1 LIAREGAGSA
11 LFLVAPGHDV
21 RMEASPARALWQCVE
36 PYHAVT
42 YFTDEARAAF
52 EEIGLRGFW
61 RGYFAGRAA
70 PLGAVGP
77 GVVVATFYGFRP
89 DFVERAIPGVW
100 KVVSPDDAIAAREH
114 GAGLALARLFDIEE
128 PAIARAAR
136 LVLQAT
142 DGCDPF
148 ARALFAANHDLPW
161 PRAPHLALWHGCTLL
176 REHRGDGHIAA
187 LYAADVDPCEAHVL
201 RLAVSG
207 IDRTTIAPYRGWDD
221 DDWAAAADRLAERGW
236 LDDERA
242 ITPVGLDA
250 HTAIEVDTD
259 RMAQGPTRALGED
272 GLDELIAIMR
282 PLAVTLGS
290 SGTIPFPNPIGVPP
304 VLSD

>member
-1 LIAREGAGSA
+1 MCAMPTSTA
-11 LFLVAPGHDV
+11 
-21 RMEASPARALWQCVE
+21 PARALWQCIE

-52 EEIGLRGFW
+52 EDIGLRGFW

-77 GVVVATFYGFRP
+77 GAIVATFYGFHP
-89 DFVERAIPGVW
+89 DFVARAIPDVW
-100 KVVSPDDAIAAREH
+100 SIVAPEGAVEAREH
-114 GAGLALARLFDIEE
+114 GAGRALTRIFDGQDA
-128 PAIARAAR
+128 AIARAAR

-148 ARALFAANHDLPW
+148 ARPLFAANADLAW
-161 PRAPHLALWHGCTLL
+161 PNEPHVALWHGCTLL

-207 IDRTTIAPYRGWDD
+207 VDRESIAPYRGWDD
-221 DDWAAAADRLAERGW
+221 DDWSAAADRLAERGW
-236 LDDERA
+236 LDDDRA
-242 ITPVGLDA
+242 ITRAGIDA
-250 HTAIEVDTD
+250 HAAVEADTD

-272 GLDELIAIMR
+272 GLVELLGVMR
-282 PLAVTLGS
+282 PLAAALAS

-304 VLSD
+304 ASAD

>member
-1 LIAREGAGSA
+1 MQTST
-11 LFLVAPGHDV
+11 
-21 RMEASPARALWQCVE
+21 SPARALWQCVE

-42 YFTDEARAAF
+42 YFTEEARAAF

-77 GVVVATFYGFRP
+77 GAIVATFYGFHP
-89 DFVERAIPGVW
+89 DFVARAIPGVW
-100 KVVSPDDAIAAREH
+100 SIVSPDDAVDARQY
-114 GAGLALARLFDIEE
+114 GAGRALTRLFDGQDA
-128 PAIARAAR
+128 AIARAAR

-148 ARALFAANHDLPW
+148 ARPLFAANADLAW
-161 PRAPHLALWHGCTLL
+161 PNEPHVALWHGCTLL

-207 IDRTTIAPYRGWDD
+207 VDRESIAPYRGWDD
-221 DDWAAAADRLAERGW
+221 DDWSAAADRLTDRGW
-236 LDDERA
+236 LDDDRA
-242 ITPVGLDA
+242 ITPAGIDA
-250 HTAIEVDTD
+250 HSAVEADTD
-259 RMAQGPTRALGED
+259 RMAQGPTRALGEA
-272 GLDELIAIMR
+272 GLGELLGIMR
-282 PLAVTLGS
+282 PLAAALAS

-304 VLSD
+304 ASAD

>member
-1 LIAREGAGSA
+1 MQ
-11 LFLVAPGHDV
+11 VH
-21 RMEASPARALWQCVE
+21 PARALWQCLE

-52 EEIGLRGFW
+52 EAAGLRGFW

-77 GVVVATFYGFRP
+77 GAVVATFYGFHP
-89 DFVERAIPGVW
+89 DFVARAIPEVW
-100 KVVSPDDAIAAREH
+100 SIVSPTEAIAAREA
-114 GAGLALARLFDIEE
+114 GAEAALKRLLDVQSSDLE
-128 PAIARAAR
+128 RAAH
-136 LVLQAT
+136 LVLEAT

-161 PRAPHLALWHGCTLL
+161 PREPHVALWHGCTLL

-207 IDRTTIAPYRGWDD
+207 MARDTIAPYRGWNDA
-221 DDWAAAADRLAERGW
+221 DWAAAAERLTERGW
-236 LDDERA
+236 LDDTGA
-242 ITPVGLDA
+242 ITAVGADA
-250 HTAIEVDTD
+250 HAAIEADTD
-259 RMAQGPTRALGED
+259 RMAEGPLRALGQD
-272 GLDELIAIMR
+272 GVNELMAIMR
-282 PLAVTLGS
+282 PLAIALAA
-290 SGTIPFPNPIGVPP
+290 SGTIPFPNPIGLPAVERR
-304 VLSD
+304 

>member
-1 LIAREGAGSA
+1 MADMS
-11 LFLVAPGHDV
+11 
-21 RMEASPARALWQCVE
+21 ASPARALWQCIE

-42 YFTDEARAAF
+42 YFTEEAREAF
-52 EEIGLRGFW
+52 VAIGLRGFW

-77 GVVVATFYGFRP
+77 GAVVATFYGFHP
-89 DFVERAIPGVW
+89 DFVARAIPEIW
-100 KVVSPDDAIAAREH
+100 SIVSPQEAIAAREL
-114 GAGLALARLFDIEE
+114 GAGRALRRCFDLERPE
-128 PAIARAAR
+128 IARAAR

-148 ARALFAANHDLPW
+148 ARPLYAANHDLPW
-161 PRAPHLALWHGCTLL
+161 PREPHLALWHGCTLL

-207 IDRTTIAPYRGWDD
+207 VDRNTIAPYRGWSD
-221 DDWAAAADRLAERGW
+221 DDWTAAAERLADRGW
-236 LDDERA
+236 LNDEGVVTA
-242 ITPVGLDA
+242 AGIEA

-259 RMAQGPTRALGED
+259 RMAEGPIRALGED
-272 GLDELIAIMR
+272 GLAELLAILR
-282 PLAVTLGS
+282 PLATALAA
-290 SGTIPFPNPIGVPP
+290 SGTIPYPNAIGVPAAEP
-304 VLSD
+304 E

>member
-1 LIAREGAGSA
+1 MQPST
-11 LFLVAPGHDV
+11 
-21 RMEASPARALWQCVE
+21 SPARALWQCVE

-42 YFTDEARAAF
+42 YFTEEARAAF

-77 GVVVATFYGFRP
+77 GVIVATFYGFHP
-89 DFVERAIPGVW
+89 DFVARAIPGVW
-100 KVVSPDDAIAAREH
+100 SIVSPDDAVDARQY
-114 GAGLALARLFDIEE
+114 GAGRALTRLFDVQDA
-128 PAIARAAR
+128 AIARAAR

-148 ARALFAANHDLPW
+148 ARPLFAANADLAW
-161 PRAPHLALWHGCTLL
+161 PSEPHVALWHGCTLL

-207 IDRTTIAPYRGWDD
+207 VDRESIAPYRGWDD
-221 DDWAAAADRLAERGW
+221 DDWSAAADRLTERGW
-236 LDDERA
+236 LDDDRA
-242 ITPVGLDA
+242 ITPTGIDA
-250 HTAIEVDTD
+250 HTAVEADTD

-272 GLDELIAIMR
+272 GLGELLGIMR
-282 PLAVTLGS
+282 PLAAALAS
-290 SGTIPFPNPIGVPP
+290 SGTIPFPNPIGLPP
-304 VLSD
+304 ASAD

>member
-1 LIAREGAGSA
+1 MPST
-11 LFLVAPGHDV
+11 
-21 RMEASPARALWQCVE
+21 PARALWQCIE

-52 EEIGLRGFW
+52 EAVGLRGFW

-77 GVVVATFYGFRP
+77 GAVVATFYGFHP
-89 DFVERAIPGVW
+89 DFVGRAIPEVW
-100 KVVSPDDAIAAREH
+100 SIVPPADAIAAREL
-114 GAGLALARLFDIEE
+114 GAGRALARCFDMED

-148 ARALFAANHDLPW
+148 ARTLFAANHDLAW
-161 PRAPHLALWHGCTLL
+161 PREPQVALWHGCTLL
-176 REHRGDGHIAA
+176 REHRGDGHVTA

-201 RLAVSG
+201 RLAVTG
-207 IDRTTIAPYRGWDD
+207 VDRASIAPYRGWDD

-236 LDDERA
+236 LDDDRVVTSAGVDAHRA
-242 ITPVGLDA
+242 IEA
-250 HTAIEVDTD
+250 DTD
-259 RMAQGPTRALGED
+259 RMAEGPVRALGED
-272 GLDELIAIMR
+272 GLAELLGIMR
-282 PLAVTLGS
+282 PLAIELGS

-304 VLSD
+304 TTD

>member
-1 LIAREGAGSA
+1 M
-11 LFLVAPGHDV
+11 
-21 RMEASPARALWQCVE
+21 RMPESPARALWQCIE

-52 EEIGLRGFW
+52 EDIGLRGFW

-77 GVVVATFYGFRP
+77 GAVVATFYGFHP
-89 DFVERAIPGVW
+89 DFVARAIPEVW
-100 KVVSPDDAIAAREH
+100 SIVAARPTRSRR
-114 GAGLALARLFDIEE
+114 ASWARAARSPRCFDMDE

-148 ARALFAANHDLPW
+148 ARPLFAANHDLAW
-161 PRAPHLALWHGCTLL
+161 PREPHIALWHGCTLL
-176 REHRGDGHIAA
+176 REHRGDGHIAT

-201 RLAVSG
+201 RLAVTG
-207 IDRTTIAPYRGWDD
+207 VDRATHRAVPRLGRRRLGRGRRPPGRAGLARR
-221 DDWAAAADRLAERGW
+221 AARRHAG
-236 LDDERA
+236 RA
-242 ITPVGLDA
+242 
-250 HTAIEVDTD
+250 
-259 RMAQGPTRALGED
+259 PTRTPRSRPTPIAWRRARPGPSART
-272 GLDELIAIMR
+272 GSTELLAIMR
-282 PLAVTLGS
+282 PLAAALAA

-304 VLSD
+304 SSVD

>member
-1 LIAREGAGSA
+1 M
-11 LFLVAPGHDV
+11 VVMQPT
-21 RMEASPARALWQCVE
+21 PARVLWQCIE

-42 YFTDEARAAF
+42 YFAPEARAAF
-52 EEIGLRGFW
+52 EAAGLRGFW

-77 GVVVATFYGFRP
+77 GAVVATFYGFHP
-89 DFVERAIPGVW
+89 DFVGRAIPEVW
-100 KVVSPDDAIAAREH
+100 SIVSPQEAIDAREA
-114 GAGLALARLFDIEE
+114 GAGGALSRCFDLED

-148 ARALFAANHDLPW
+148 ARPLFAANHDLAW
-161 PRAPHLALWHGCTLL
+161 PREPHLALWHGCTLL

-201 RLAVSG
+201 RLAVTG
-207 IDRTTIAPYRGWDD
+207 VDRQTIAPYRGWDD
-221 DDWAAAADRLAERGW
+221 DDWAAAAARLAERGW
-236 LDDERA
+236 LDDDHRVTA
-242 ITPVGLDA
+242 IGVES

-259 RMAQGPTRALGED
+259 RMAEGPIRALGED
-272 GLDELIAIMR
+272 GLAELLGIMR
-282 PLAVTLGS
+282 PFATALAS
-290 SGTIPFPNPIGVPP
+290 SGTIPFPNAIGVPP
-304 VLSD
+304 PSN

>member
-1 LIAREGAGSA
+1 MQTST
-11 LFLVAPGHDV
+11 
-21 RMEASPARALWQCVE
+21 SPARALWQCVE

-42 YFTDEARAAF
+42 YFTVEARAAF

-77 GVVVATFYGFRP
+77 GAIVATFYGFHP
-89 DFVERAIPGVW
+89 DFVARAIPDVW
-100 KVVSPDDAIAAREH
+100 SIASPDDAVEARAH
-114 GAGLALARLFDIEE
+114 GAGRALTRLFDVQDA
-128 PAIARAAR
+128 AIARAAR
-136 LVLQAT
+136 LILQAT

-148 ARALFAANHDLPW
+148 ARPLFAANADLVW
-161 PRAPHLALWHGCTLL
+161 PNEPHVALWHGCTLL

-207 IDRTTIAPYRGWDD
+207 VDRESIAPYRGWDD
-221 DDWAAAADRLAERGW
+221 DDWSAAADRLAERGW
-236 LDDERA
+236 LDDDRA
-242 ITPVGLDA
+242 ITPAGIEA
-250 HTAIEVDTD
+250 HAAVEADTD

-272 GLDELIAIMR
+272 GLVELLGIMR
-282 PLAVTLGS
+282 PLAAALAS

-304 VLSD
+304 ASAD

>member
-1 LIAREGAGSA
+1 LPPTRAR
-11 LFLVAPGHDV
+11 PCDDV
-21 RMEASPARALWQCVE
+21 RMPTSTSPARGLWQCVE

-42 YFTDEARAAF
+42 YFTEEARAAF

-77 GVVVATFYGFRP
+77 GAIVATFYGFHP
-89 DFVERAIPGVW
+89 DFVARAIPGVW
-100 KVVSPDDAIAAREH
+100 SIVSSDDAVDARQY
-114 GAGLALARLFDIEE
+114 GAGRALTRLFDVQEA
-128 PAIARAAR
+128 AIARAAR

-148 ARALFAANHDLPW
+148 ARPLFAANADLAW
-161 PRAPHLALWHGCTLL
+161 PSEPHVALWHGCTLL

-207 IDRTTIAPYRGWDD
+207 VDRESIAPGMGRRRLVCRRRP
-221 DDWAAAADRLAERGW
+221 ADRAGW
-236 LDDERA
+236 LDDDRA
-242 ITPVGLDA
+242 ITPAGIDA
-250 HTAIEVDTD
+250 HSAVEADTD

-272 GLDELIAIMR
+272 GLGELLGIMR
-282 PLAVTLGS
+282 PLAAALAS

-304 VLSD
+304 ASAD